1 MQLPDHQNDNDK
13 YRLMIQRQREKTA
26 IWKIAHKDEISLKNK
41 VLYVER
47 FKEKRKT
54 DERYKKAQYEAN
66 KRYLAKKKLLK
77 QQEKEQEKQ
86 QQPINMV
93 AV

>member
-1 MQLPDHQNDNDK
+1 MEVYHNENEK

-26 IWKIAHKDEISLKNK
+26 IWKIAHKDEIALKNK
-41 VLYVER
+41 VLYAER

-54 DERYKKAQYEAN
+54 DERYKIAQYEAN
-66 KRYLAKKKLLK
+66 KRYLAKKKILK
-77 QQEKEQEKQ
+77 EQNKEQEKQ
-86 QQPINMV
+86 QQLPINLG